1 MSRKFSIRNI
11 HVISV
16 IILIPPQAPKNPCP
30 GSSPVSSL
38 SSLFY
43 PTGCKREGG
52 LGPRRAGS
60 VLCHGTPCSMWSSNA
75 PRDVIGRASYWLHQP
90 TLHTPPRGAFSKAQL
105 PFSHTGQSP
114 VSPPPTACSMCLHCS
129 TWQHSGP
136 YPTPF
141 PTSPGKCTS
150 SLSSQLESPCFLDRT
165 TERGQ

>member
-60 VLCHGTPCSMWSSNA
+60 ALCHGTPCSMWSSECSQGCYRKSLLLA
-75 PRDVIGRASYWLHQP
+75 PP
-90 TLHTPPRGAFSKAQL
+90 THPPHSSQGAFSKAQL